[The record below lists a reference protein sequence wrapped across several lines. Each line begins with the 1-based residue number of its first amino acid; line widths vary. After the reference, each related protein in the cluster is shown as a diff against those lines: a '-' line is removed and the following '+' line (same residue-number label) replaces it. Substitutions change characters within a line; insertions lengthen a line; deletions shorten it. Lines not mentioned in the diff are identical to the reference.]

1 MNERIRELAEQA
13 GGFPLYPDHPEGD
26 VTMAFRE
33 RALERL
39 VDMVVQECA
48 NACLT
53 EANKWRGEQDVADF
67 KLCASV
73 IKEHFGVKE

>member
-1 MNERIRELAEQA
+1 MKEKILKLAEQA

-39 VDMVVQECA
+39 VDMIVRECA
-48 NACLT
+48 NLARHDAVRKMSGDDIAGMI
-53 EANKWRGEQDVADF
+53 EM
-67 KLCASV
+67 
-73 IKEHFGVKE
+73 HFGVEK